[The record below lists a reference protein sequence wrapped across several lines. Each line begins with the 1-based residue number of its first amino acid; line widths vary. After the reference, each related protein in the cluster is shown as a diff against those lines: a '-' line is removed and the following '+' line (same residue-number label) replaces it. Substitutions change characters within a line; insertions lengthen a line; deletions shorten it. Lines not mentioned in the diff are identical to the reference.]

1 LVILEACLDMPETSL
16 LIHPVSIGP
25 LRLAGNLAL
34 APMHKRTHLAMRLLS
49 RRAGAALAHTE
60 MATPEDILG
69 ESGPRKGSN
78 ILFSCDEDRP
88 LGVQLLPR
96 DAGPLAEVVAMLA
109 AGAACDLVDLN
120 YACPTKRVTRGGRG
134 AAMLTDV
141 DAAVRLVET
150 ACRAGPMPVT
160 VKMRMGFT
168 DSAADVA
175 RAFDIAREV
184 VAAGA
189 AAITLH
195 ARTAQQQYHG
205 QADWPTIRRWAEAL
219 PVPVF
224 GSGDLRSPEAI
235 VRMLAETGAA
245 GASLARGATGAP
257 WIFRQ
262 TIELAAGGT
271 YRAVTSEERG
281 RAFWEHYEGLVVQ
294 YGERIG
300 LRLMRQVSLMYTRGI
315 RGAPE
320 ARVAI
325 QNAASVD
332 DLRKIREKYFGDSD

>member
-1 LVILEACLDMPETSL
+1 MPETSN
-16 LIHPVSIGP
+16 LIHPVSFGP

-60 MATPEDILG
+60 MVPPEDLLG
-69 ESGPRKGSN
+69 ASGPRKGPN
-78 ILFSCDEDRP
+78 ILCSSDEDHP

-96 DAGPLAEVVAMLA
+96 EPGSLAEAVAMMAELKS
-109 AGAACDLVDLN
+109 CDLVDLN
-120 YACPTKRVTRGGRG
+120 FACPTKRVTGGGRG
-134 AAMLTDV
+134 AAFLKDPE
-141 DAAVRLVET
+141 AAVRLVET
-150 ACRAGPMPVT
+150 ACRSGPFPVT
-160 VKMRMGFT
+160 IKMRMGFT
-168 DSAADVA
+168 DSAEDRAM
-175 RAFDIAREV
+175 AFDLAREA

-189 AAITLH
+189 VAVTLH
-195 ARTAQQQYHG
+195 ARTAFQQYHG
-205 QADWPTIRRWAEAL
+205 QADWQTIRRWAEAL
-219 PVPVF
+219 SVPVF
-224 GSGDLRSPEAI
+224 GSGDLRSPEA
-235 VRMLAETGAA
+235 VVKMLAETGCA

-262 TIELAAGGT
+262 AIELAATGS
-271 YRAVTSEERG
+271 YLPVTSEERA

-300 LRLMRQVSLMYTRGI
+300 LRFMRQVSLMYTRGI

-325 QNAASVD
+325 QNAGSPD
-332 DLRKIREKYFGDSD
+332 DLRRIVRDYFLN

>member
-1 LVILEACLDMPETSL
+1 MPETPN

-60 MATPEDILG
+60 MAAPEDLLG
-69 ESGPRKGSN
+69 AAGPRKGSN
-78 ILFSCDEDRP
+78 ILCSCDEDRP

-96 DAGPLAEVVAMLA
+96 DPGPLAEAVAMLA
-109 AGAACDLVDLN
+109 ERKACDLVDLN
-120 YACPTKRVTRGGRG
+120 FACPTKRVTRGGRG
-134 AAMLTDV
+134 AAFLTDP

-150 ACRAGPMPVT
+150 VRRSGPMPVT
-160 VKMRMGFT
+160 IKMRMGFSD
-168 DSAADVA
+168 DSADERA
-175 RAFDIAREV
+175 RALRLAREAA
-184 VAAGA
+184 AAGA
-189 AAITLH
+189 DAVTLH
-195 ARTAQQQYHG
+195 ARTAVQQYHG
-205 QADWPTIRRWAEAL
+205 QADWPTIRRWAEVL

-262 TIELAAGGT
+262 TIDLAATGS
-271 YRAVTSEERG
+271 YRPVTSQERA
-281 RAFWEHYEGLVVQ
+281 RAFWEHYEGLVLQ

-325 QNAASVD
+325 QRAASAD
-332 DLRKIREKYFGDSD
+332 DLRAIVRKYFND